1 MKNDKSWRLLSVIIA
16 LSCVPSTL
24 FAAAQCGGFLLKMD
38 DGGSMTYVNGEQVTS
53 QKIYFLGAKG
63 DYNQMKMDMTLMPA
77 RDGNMYG
84 YEFIKQ
90 NGKAFLNVE
99 LIRRVMEE
107 PRIIGSFD
115 CKRVPD

>member
-1 MKNDKSWRLLSVIIA
+1 MLNVFRAFFSLFVLLA
-16 LSCVPSTL
+16 STSA
-24 FAAAQCGGFLLKMD
+24 FSAARCGQFFFTID
-38 DGGSMTYVNGEQVTS
+38 DSGKGIVNGEKVTS
-53 QKIYFLGAKG
+53 QKVTFLKTQG
-63 DYNQMKMDMTLMPA
+63 DWNNIKLDMTLMPA

>member
-1 MKNDKSWRLLSVIIA
+1 MKKIA
-16 LSCVPSTL
+16 LSLLLAMSLGTQLVSSNVQ
-24 FAAAQCGGFLLKMD
+24 AAASCGPYLLKMD
-38 DGGSMTYVNGEQVTS
+38 DGGGMTRVNGEQVNT
-53 QKIYFLGAKG
+53 QKIRFLGAQG

-77 RDGNMYG
+77 RDGFMYG

-99 LIRRVMEE
+99 LIRTRMDA
-107 PRIIGSFD
+107 PRLIGSFD

>member
-1 MKNDKSWRLLSVIIA
+1 MMGTKLVVKLALLGIV
-16 LSCVPSTL
+16 
-24 FAAAQCGGFLLKMD
+24 FASPFAQADLVCGGFRLHAAS
-38 DGGSMTYVNGEQVTS
+38 DGWTRVNGEKVNT
-53 QKIYFLGAKG
+53 QKITFLKREG
-63 DYNQMKMDMTLMPA
+63 DWDNIKTDMTLMPA

-115 CKRVPD
+115 CKRVQG

>member
-1 MKNDKSWRLLSVIIA
+1 MIKKCRRCLALIAFFASPYA
-16 LSCVPSTL
+16 LS
-24 FAAAQCGGFLLKMD
+24 AAQCGPYLFEIDTAGK
-38 DGGSMTYVNGEQVTS
+38 GSINGENVTS
-53 QKIYFLGAKG
+53 QKATFLGSKG
-63 DYNQMKMDMTLMPA
+63 DWDNIKLDMTLMPA
-77 RDGNMYG
+77 RDGFMYG

-99 LIRRVMEE
+99 LIRRRMDA

>member
-1 MKNDKSWRLLSVIIA
+1 
-16 LSCVPSTL
+16 
-24 FAAAQCGGFLLKMD
+24 
-38 DGGSMTYVNGEQVTS
+38 
-53 QKIYFLGAKG
+53 
-63 DYNQMKMDMTLMPA
+63 MPA